1 MNHLLPN
8 HFQKFDLKQNKKY
21 SKKIKMFENAV
32 VFGLLAGTEEVFLKV
47 ASGEMDGEYQVPES
61 CSDRFD
67 PSVSRCSDPFLFSS
81 LPFQ

>member
-1 MNHLLPN
+1 
-8 HFQKFDLKQNKKY
+8 
-21 SKKIKMFENAV
+21 MFGNAV

-81 LPFQ
+81 LPFQSQVGYENFSK